1 MKVNMSSKATKEMIE
16 RAVRASCRLE
26 GLDYDRAIKD
36 IKMINLLK
44 KHGRAFSI
52 EPDVE
57 ELHFKD
63 KRLNKEAK
71 KLAKLLK

>member
-1 MKVNMSSKATKEMIE
+1 MSPKAMKKMIE
-16 RAVRASCRLE
+16 RVVRASSRLE

-36 IKMINLLK
+36 TKVINLLK

-63 KRLNKEAK
+63 KELNKSAR